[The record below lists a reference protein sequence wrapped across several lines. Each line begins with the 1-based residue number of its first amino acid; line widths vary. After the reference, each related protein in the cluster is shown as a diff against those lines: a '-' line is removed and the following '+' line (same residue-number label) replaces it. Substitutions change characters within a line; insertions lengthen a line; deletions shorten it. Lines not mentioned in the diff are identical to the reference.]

1 MRVTDVRTT
10 IVSIPFK
17 KPEIWS
23 MGRRV
28 GVSNVIIEVETDTGL
43 VGLGE
48 SVGFP
53 SCEVIKPIIDSWK
66 DALIGEDPLRT
77 ESLMKRIETQGGWQH
92 FDHTGN
98 VALAGVEIALWD
110 LVGKA
115 ARLPLYILFGGLVQ
129 ETIPFMYFL
138 PRGTLKEMTTQAA
151 KGVKEGWG
159 TIYIKVGVDI
169 EGEIEIV
176 RAIRK
181 VVGPRVKIRVDANEA
196 WRRYEALRFIRAV
209 EPLGIEFFEQPI
221 LKEDFDGLKWLR
233 SMTSV
238 PIAANQSSW
247 TEQDVLKLIRQEA
260 ADIMLIDPYQ
270 LGGLAR
276 FSRIAWIAQVAGV
289 AAVRHSWCELG
300 IGTYA
305 AMHVMAASPNFP
317 MANQAYPEYLSDDVC
332 RGDLFR
338 FQQGCLSIL
347 HEPGI
352 GVELDRKKLEKYARV
367 YEKEGEFSAYAPHS
381 SRRSHARLSPKPP
394 V

>member
-1 MRVTDVRTT
+1 MKITDVRTT

-23 MGRRV
+23 MGRRL
-28 GVSNVIIEVETDTGL
+28 GVSNVILEVETDTGL

-48 SVGFP
+48 SIGFP
-53 SCEVIKPIIDSWK
+53 SCAVIRPIIDSWK
-66 DALIGEDPLRT
+66 DTLVGEDPLRT
-77 ESLMKRIETQGGWQH
+77 ESLLKRIECQGGWQH

-98 VALAGVEIALWD
+98 VARAGVDIALWD

-115 ARLPLYILFGGLVQ
+115 AGLPLYVLFGGLVR

-138 PRGTLKEMTTQAA
+138 PRGPVKAMTAQAV
-151 KGVKEGWG
+151 KGVRAGWD

-169 EGEIEIV
+169 EEEIEVV
-176 RAIRK
+176 RAIRNA
-181 VVGPRVKIRVDANEA
+181 VGPSPKIRVDANEA

-209 EPLGIEFFEQPI
+209 EPCGIEFFEQPI
-221 LKEDFDGLKWLR
+221 LKEDFDGLRWLR

-238 PIAANQSSW
+238 PVAANQSSW
-247 TEQDVLKLIRQEA
+247 TEQDILKLIRQEA

-276 FSRIAWIAQVAGV
+276 FARAAWIAQVAGV
-289 AAVRHSWCELG
+289 ATVRHSWCELG

-305 AMHVMAASPNFP
+305 AMHVMAASANFP

-332 RGDLFR
+332 AGDLFR
-338 FQQGCLSIL
+338 FRKGCLSVL
-347 HEPGI
+347 HRPGF
-352 GVELDRKKLEKYARV
+352 GVELDRKTLEKSVRV
-367 YEKEGEFSAYAPHS
+367 YQERGEFSPYAPPEAS
-381 SRRSHARLSPKPP
+381 SG
-394 V
+394 

>member
-1 MRVTDVRTT
+1 MKITDVRTT

-23 MGRRV
+23 MGKRV
-28 GVSNVIIEVETDTGL
+28 GVSNIIIEVETDRGF

-48 SVGFP
+48 SIGFP
-53 SCEVIKPIIDSWK
+53 SCEVIQPIIDSWR
-66 DALIGEDPLRT
+66 DALVGEDPLRI
-77 ESLMKRIETQGGWQH
+77 ESLMRRLETQGGWHH

-115 ARLPLYILFGGLVQ
+115 AGLPLYVLFGGLVQ
-129 ETIPFMYFL
+129 GTMPFMYFL
-138 PRGTLKEMTTQAA
+138 PRGPIKEMSSQART
-151 KGVKEGWG
+151 GVKAGWE

-169 EGEIEIV
+169 QEEIEVV

-181 VVGPRVKIRVDANEA
+181 AVGPTPKIGVDANEA

-209 EPLGIEFFEQPI
+209 EPFGIEFFEQPI

-247 TEQDVLKLIRQEA
+247 TEQDILKLIRQEA
-260 ADIMLIDPYQ
+260 TDIMLIDPYQ
-270 LGGLAR
+270 LGGLGRYAR
-276 FSRIAWIAQVAGV
+276 VAWIAQVAGI

-305 AMHVMAASPNFP
+305 AMHVMAASANFP

-332 RGDLFR
+332 KGDLFR
-338 FQQGCLSIL
+338 FRNGRLSIP
-347 HEPGI
+347 HGPGI
-352 GVELDRKKLEKYARV
+352 GVELDHRKLEKYARV
-367 YEKEGEFSAYAPHS
+367 YQKEGEFSAYAP
-381 SRRSHARLSPKPP
+381 LELPKKK
-394 V
+394 

>member
-1 MRVTDVRTT
+1 MKITDVRTT

-23 MGRRV
+23 MGKRV
-28 GVSNVIIEVETDTGL
+28 GVSNIIIEVETDRGF

-48 SVGFP
+48 SIGFP
-53 SCEVIKPIIDSWK
+53 SCEVIQPIIDSWR
-66 DALIGEDPLRT
+66 DALVGEDPLRI
-77 ESLMKRIETQGGWQH
+77 ESLMRRLETQGGWHH

-115 ARLPLYILFGGLVQ
+115 AGLPLYVLFGGLVQ
-129 ETIPFMYFL
+129 GTMPFMYFL
-138 PRGTLKEMTTQAA
+138 PRGPIKEMSSQART
-151 KGVKEGWG
+151 GVKAGWE

-169 EGEIEIV
+169 QEEIEVV

-181 VVGPRVKIRVDANEA
+181 AVGPTPKIRVDANEA

-209 EPLGIEFFEQPI
+209 EPFGIEFFEQPI

-247 TEQDVLKLIRQEA
+247 TEQDILKLIRQEA
-260 ADIMLIDPYQ
+260 TDIMLIDPYQ
-270 LGGLAR
+270 LGGLGRYAR
-276 FSRIAWIAQVAGV
+276 VAWIAQVAGI

-305 AMHVMAASPNFP
+305 AMHVMAASANFP

-332 RGDLFR
+332 KGDLFR
-338 FQQGCLSIL
+338 FRNGRLSIP
-347 HEPGI
+347 HGPGI
-352 GVELDRKKLEKYARV
+352 GVELDHRKLEKYARV
-367 YEKEGEFSAYAPHS
+367 YQKEGEFSAYAP
-381 SRRSHARLSPKPP
+381 LELPKKK
-394 V
+394 

>member
-1 MRVTDVRTT
+1 MTITDVRTT

-23 MGRRV
+23 MGKRV
-28 GVSNVIIEVETDTGL
+28 GVSNIIIEVETDRGF

-48 SVGFP
+48 SIGFP
-53 SCEVIKPIIDSWK
+53 SCEVIKPIIDSWR
-66 DALIGEDPLRT
+66 DALVGEDPLHI
-77 ESLMKRIETQGGWQH
+77 ESLMRRLEAQGGWHH

-115 ARLPLYILFGGLVQ
+115 AGLPLYVLFGGLVQ
-129 ETIPFMYFL
+129 GTMPFMYFL
-138 PRGTLKEMTTQAA
+138 PRGPIKEMSTQAR
-151 KGVKEGWG
+151 KGVKEGWE

-169 EGEIEIV
+169 EEEIEVV

-181 VVGPRVKIRVDANEA
+181 AVGPTPKIRVDANEA
-196 WRRYEALRFIRAV
+196 WRRYEALRFIQAV
-209 EPLGIEFFEQPI
+209 EPFGIEFFEQPI

-247 TEQDVLKLIRQEA
+247 TEQDILKLIRQEA
-260 ADIMLIDPYQ
+260 TDIMLIDPYQ
-270 LGGLAR
+270 LGGLGRYAR
-276 FSRIAWIAQVAGV
+276 VAWIAQVAGI

-305 AMHVMAASPNFP
+305 AMHVMAASANFP

-332 RGDLFR
+332 KGDLFR
-338 FQQGCLSIL
+338 FRNGRLSIL
-347 HEPGI
+347 HGPGI
-352 GVELDRKKLEKYARV
+352 GVELDHKKLEKYARV
-367 YEKEGEFSAYAPHS
+367 YQKEGEFSAYAP
-381 SRRSHARLSPKPP
+381 LETPKKK
-394 V
+394 

>member
-1 MRVTDVRTT
+1 MRITDVRTT

-43 VGLGE
+43 TGLGE
-48 SVGFP
+48 SIGFP
-53 SCEVIKPIIDSWK
+53 SCDVIKPIIDSWK
-66 DALIGEDPLRT
+66 DTLIGEDPLRT
-77 ESLMKRIETQGGWQH
+77 ESLRHRLEVQGGWQH

-98 VALAGVEIALWD
+98 VALAGVDIALWD

-115 ARLPLYILFGGLVQ
+115 AGLPLYVLFGGLVRD
-129 ETIPFMYFL
+129 TMSFMYFL
-138 PRGTLKEMTTQAA
+138 PRGPIKEMTAQAA
-151 KGVKEGWG
+151 KGVKEGWE

-169 EGEIEIV
+169 EEEIEVV

-181 VVGPRVKIRVDANEA
+181 SVGPRPKIRVDANEA

-209 EPLGIEFFEQPI
+209 EPYGIEFFEQPI

-247 TEQDVLKLIRQEA
+247 TEQDILKLIRQEA
-260 ADIMLIDPYQ
+260 ADIMLLDPWQ
-270 LGGLAR
+270 IGGLAR
-276 FSRIAWIAQVAGV
+276 FARAAWMAQVAGV
-289 AAVRHSWCELG
+289 AAVKHSWCELG

-305 AMHVMAASPNFP
+305 AMHTMAASANFP
-317 MANQAYPEYLSDDVC
+317 MANQAYPEYLSGDVC
-332 RGDLFR
+332 KGDLFH
-338 FQQGCLSIL
+338 FCKGCLSIP
-347 HEPGI
+347 HGPGI
-352 GVELDRKKLEKYARV
+352 GVELDRRKLEKYARV
-367 YEKEGEFSAYAPHS
+367 YQQEGEFFAYAPHEGQKK
-381 SRRSHARLSPKPP
+381 RA
-394 V
+394 

>member
-1 MRVTDVRTT
+1 MKITDVRTT
-10 IVSIPFK
+10 AVSIPFK

-28 GVSNVIIEVETDTGL
+28 GVSNVIIEIETDRGL

-53 SCEVIKPIIDSWK
+53 SCKVIQPIIDSWR
-66 DALIGEDPLRT
+66 DALVGEDPLRT
-77 ESLMKRIETQGGWQH
+77 ESLTRRIAAQGGWQH

-98 VALAGVEIALWD
+98 IALGGVEIALWD

-115 ARLPLYILFGGLVQ
+115 AGLPLYVLFGGLVQ
-129 ETIPFMYFL
+129 ESMPFMYFL
-138 PRGTLKEMTTQAA
+138 PRGPIKEMTAQAI
-151 KGVKEGWG
+151 KGVKQGWE
-159 TIYIKVGVDI
+159 TIYIKVGVDL
-169 EGEIEIV
+169 EEEIEVV

-181 VVGPRVKIRVDANEA
+181 AVGPGPKIRVDANEA
-196 WRRYEALRFIRAV
+196 WRRYEALRYIRAV
-209 EPLGIEFFEQPI
+209 EPFGIEFFEQPI

-247 TEQDVLKLIRQEA
+247 TEQDILKLIREEA
-260 ADIMLIDPYQ
+260 TDIILIDPFQ
-270 LGGLAR
+270 LGGLLRYAR
-276 FSRIAWIAQVAGV
+276 VAWIAQVAGV

-305 AMHVMAASPNFP
+305 AMHVMAASANFP

-332 RGDLFR
+332 QGDLFR
-338 FQQGCLSIL
+338 FRRGRLSIL
-347 HEPGI
+347 HGPGI
-352 GVELDRKKLEKYARV
+352 GVELDRRKLEKYARL
-367 YEKEGEFSAYAPHS
+367 YQTAGEFSPFAP
-381 SRRSHARLSPKPP
+381 LEEPKQK
-394 V
+394 

>member
-1 MRVTDVRTT
+1 MKITDVRTT

-23 MGRRV
+23 MGKRV
-28 GVSNVIIEVETDTGL
+28 GVSNVIIEVETDQGI

-48 SVGFP
+48 SIGFP
-53 SCEVIKPIIDSWK
+53 SCDVIKPIIDSWR
-66 DALIGEDPLRT
+66 DALIGEDPLRI
-77 ESLMKRIETQGGWQH
+77 ESLTRRIATQGGWHH

-110 LVGKA
+110 LAGKA
-115 ARLPLYILFGGLVQ
+115 AGLPLYVLFGGLVQ
-129 ETIPFMYFL
+129 ETMSFMFFL
-138 PRGTLKEMTTQAA
+138 PRGPIKEMTAQAL
-151 KGVKEGWG
+151 KGVKEGWE

-169 EGEIEIV
+169 EEEIEVV

-181 VVGPRVKIRVDANEA
+181 AVGPTPKIRVDANEA

-209 EPLGIEFFEQPI
+209 EPFGIEFFEQPI

-247 TEQDVLKLIRQEA
+247 TEQDILRLIRQEA
-260 ADIMLIDPYQ
+260 TDIMLIDPYQ

-276 FSRIAWIAQVAGV
+276 YARVAWIAQVAGI

-305 AMHVMAASPNFP
+305 SMHVMAASANFP

-332 RGDLFR
+332 KGDLFR
-338 FQQGCLSIL
+338 FRNGRLSIV
-347 HEPGI
+347 HGPGI
-352 GVELDRKKLEKYARV
+352 GVELDRKRLEKYARV
-367 YEKEGEFSAYAPHS
+367 YEREGEFSAYAPLE
-381 SRRSHARLSPKPP
+381 APKKK
-394 V
+394 